1 MQKAKS
7 EYISPLNSTCLILYW
22 ATSLLAKRY
31 FGKSSF
37 RSVTNDFQTCQRK
50 KEPVEEEARVSR
62 SADAR
67 MISL

>member
-7 EYISPLNSTCLILYW
+7 EYISFLNSTCFILYW

-37 RSVTNDFQTCQRK
+37 RSVKNDFQMSK
-50 KEPVEEEARVSR
+50 KRN
-62 SADAR
+62 
-67 MISL
+67 L